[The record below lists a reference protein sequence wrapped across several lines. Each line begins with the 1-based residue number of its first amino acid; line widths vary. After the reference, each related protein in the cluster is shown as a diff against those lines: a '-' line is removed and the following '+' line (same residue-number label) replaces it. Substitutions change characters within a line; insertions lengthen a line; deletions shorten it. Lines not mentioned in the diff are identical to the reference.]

1 MMDPHDR
8 ESTKRRPP
16 RRRPGRRLAAGA
28 VFLTAL
34 LGRHVIFSD
43 PCTSGGAFAW
53 SLGLLLLA
61 LASATLAV
69 RISRRRLLAASILA
83 LLLAA
88 HVALNWTDVPFR
100 LRWALSRSAFE
111 ARAAAPPTS
120 APSSRVGLFEV
131 TEQRVQPDGAVRF
144 VLPSDGC
151 CLICLECGLLYLPAR
166 IPAPSSTLLP
176 LGAGWHRF
184 ADCT

>member
-1 MMDPHDR
+1 MGADGSGTTEP
-8 ESTKRRPP
+8 RPLG
-16 RRRPGRRLAAGA
+16 RRPGWRLTAGA

-61 LASATLAV
+61 LVCAGLVV
-69 RISRRRLLAASILA
+69 RVSRRRLLAASILA
-83 LLLAA
+83 VLLAG
-88 HVALNWTDVPFR
+88 HVALNWNDVPFQ

-111 ARAAAPPTS
+111 ARAAAPAS
-120 APSSRVGLFEV
+120 VDAPSRVGLFEV
-131 TEQRVQPDGAVRF
+131 TRQSVQPNGAVRF

-151 CLICLECGLLYLPAR
+151 CLICLECGLLRLPAGVS
-166 IPAPSSTLLP
+166 APSSTLSP
-176 LGAGWHRF
+176 LGGGWYRF